1 MNVPERPAVAERPP
15 LTVHLTWTE
24 DLKFRGQSGD
34 VLVMLDSNAK
44 DGTSPMQALAFALA
58 GCMAMDLVHIL
69 TKARYAPAALRA
81 SLTGR
86 RPADPPSRFLAIA
99 LHFEIEGDVPD
110 DQVQRA
116 IQLSRDKY
124 CSVWNS
130 MRQDIDLQVT
140 FAVQPSAA
148 HSQP

>member
-1 MNVPERPAVAERPP
+1 MNVPEKPVAERPP
-15 LTVHLTWTE
+15 LTVNLTWTG
-24 DLKFRGQSGD
+24 DLRFRGESGD
-34 VLVMLDSNAK
+34 VLMMLDSTAK

-69 TKARYAPAALRA
+69 TKARYAPTALRA
-81 SLTGR
+81 ALSGR
-86 RPADPPSRFLAIA
+86 RPAESPSRFVAIA
-99 LHFEIEGDVPD
+99 LHFDIDGDVPD

-140 FAVQPSAA
+140 FAVRPSAA
-148 HSQP
+148 LSQP